1 MDRTYAGVSGE
12 QRRAA
17 RRAALAEA
25 ALDLVTEG
33 GWDKVTVR
41 AVCARARLNDRYFY
55 ESFTDRDALLLAVVD
70 DVAQGGLQAF
80 LRAIEDSSPDLDV
93 RVRAVV
99 VAVIDYFVADPRRGH
114 LVFAA
119 REELRSRRQDMIRL
133 LAGIVADQSTE
144 LLGDRAAAEPD
155 RTLGAVTMV
164 SGTMEVF
171 TSWLRGEVDVTRD
184 HLEDFLVAMLLTS
197 GDLAAALRR
206 QRG

>member
-33 GWDKVTVR
+33 GWDRVTVR

>member
-33 GWDKVTVR
+33 GWDRVTVR

-80 LRAIEDSSPDLDV
+80 LRAIEESSPELDV

-171 TSWLRGEVDVTRD
+171 TSWLRGEVDVGRE

-197 GDLAAALRR
+197 GDLAEALRR

>member
-25 ALDLVTEG
+25 ALDLVADG
-33 GWDKVTVR
+33 GWERVTVR
-41 AVCARARLNDRYFY
+41 AVCSRARLNDRYFY
-55 ESFTDRDALLLAVVD
+55 ESFTDRDALLLAVFD
-70 DVAQGGLQAF
+70 DIAQGGLQAF
-80 LRAIEDSSPDLDV
+80 LRAIEDSSPDLAV

-99 VAVIDYFVADPRRGH
+99 EAVIGYFVADPRRGH

-119 REELRSRRQDMIRL
+119 REELRSRRQDMVRL
-133 LAGIVADQSTE
+133 LAGIVADQSAE

-171 TSWLRGEVDVTRD
+171 SSWLRGEVDVGRE
-184 HLEDFLVAMLLTS
+184 HLTDFLVAMLLTT

-206 QRG
+206 ERD